1 MNTVDLIE
9 NDFKSLQTE
18 FKKKFTQIKEVNNS
32 HFLNIAIAS
41 RQSTK
46 GHPSQ

>member
-18 FKKKFTQIKEVNNS
+18 FKKKFTQIKEVNN
-32 HFLNIAIAS
+32 FALFKYCN
-41 RQSTK
+41 
-46 GHPSQ
+46 SQ